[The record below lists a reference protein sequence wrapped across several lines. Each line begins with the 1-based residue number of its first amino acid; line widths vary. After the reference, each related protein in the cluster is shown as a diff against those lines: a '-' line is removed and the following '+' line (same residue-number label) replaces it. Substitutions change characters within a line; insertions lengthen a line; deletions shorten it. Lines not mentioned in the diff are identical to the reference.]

1 MTAVYEAASNLL
13 SYDPDKGHFVWK
25 TNASKTVKGKVA
37 GSKKR
42 DGYVYIQFNGK
53 KLSAHR
59 LAWFV
64 LNGSL
69 PNNLVIDHIDGDG
82 YNNKAIN
89 LRAVEH
95 YVNLQN
101 RRAATTQNKTGFLGV
116 SKAKS
121 GWKAQLHIKGKQIYC
136 GTYPFPELAHQ
147 AYLAAKRI
155 HHEGCTI

>member
-69 PNNLVIDHIDGDG
+69 PNNLVIDHIDGDCT
-82 YNNKAIN
+82 NNDPKN
-89 LRAVEH
+89 LDELCPLCHKLKGQLSGDFDRTKHHKVQLAVGSKRKKRT
-95 YVNLQN
+95 NAL
-101 RRAATTQNKTGFLGV
+101 TQ
-116 SKAKS
+116 
-121 GWKAQLHIKGKQIYC
+121 Y
-136 GTYPFPELAHQ
+136 Q
-147 AYLAAKRI
+147 ALF
-155 HHEGCTI
+155 GS